1 MRSLAVIVLLAF
13 VAAAQAVQAQWPA
26 KAPANA
32 PLNATG
38 KVDMTAPA
46 PKTPDGKPDLSG
58 TWENGMPGGPGG
70 FGAPPGRGFLD
81 LRPAV
86 PGGIPMRPAAAALRA
101 QRMGTNSK
109 DHPDAHCLPIHPV
122 QLHSHPQPRKIVQ
135 TPGLVVILYEANNGL
150 RQIYTDGRALPPIGG
165 DNGVQPTWFGYSIG
179 RWEGDTLI
187 VTSRGFR
194 DDGWLDEQ
202 GTPGSDAL
210 TLTERFRRPSYGA
223 LEIDVTV
230 DDPKMME
237 KPFTFPVRQRLMAD
251 GDLIEFICLE
261 NQKLDHLVGK

>member
-1 MRSLAVIVLLAF
+1 MKVVIAVLLGAHLML
-13 VAAAQAVQAQWPA
+13 AQWPVKVPA
-26 KAPANA
+26 DAPRTAD
-32 PLNATG
+32 G
-38 KVDMTAPA
+38 KINLAGPA
-46 PKTPDGKPDLSG
+46 PKMADGKPDLSG
-58 TWENGMPGGPGG
+58 TWENGAPAGTGG

-86 PGGIPMRPAAAALRA
+86 PGGIPMKPEAAALRA
-101 QRMGTNSK
+101 RRAGDNSK

-150 RQIYTDGRALPPIGG
+150 RQIFTDGRALPPTTGT
-165 DNGVQPTWFGYSIG
+165 NAVQPMWYGYSIG
-179 RWEGDTLI
+179 RWENDTLV
-187 VTSRGFR
+187 VTTRGFR
-194 DDGWLDEQ
+194 EEGWLDEQ

-210 TLTERFRRPSYGA
+210 ILTERFRRPSYGA

-261 NQKLDHLVGK
+261 NQKIEHLVGR